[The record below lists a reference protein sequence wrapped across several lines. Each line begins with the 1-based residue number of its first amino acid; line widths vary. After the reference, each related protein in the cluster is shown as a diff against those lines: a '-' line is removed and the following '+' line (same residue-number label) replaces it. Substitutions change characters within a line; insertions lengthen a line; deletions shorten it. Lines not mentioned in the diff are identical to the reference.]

1 MAMSKLNVYVFY
13 SECQADVYWKQLLQL
28 KSVQARLRRES
39 ILSRI
44 VKSLNIMPA
53 NRKAA
58 RNPSQTKAKSPNQDL
73 VTGVERVIGRFNT
86 LGELSKIVGCSVPT
100 LSAWRKGETQL
111 SLKDAISMGLLD
123 TDAGQSDYERVVSW
137 LKLCGHGS
145 RLDDPNLVLA
155 DEIRKRTS
163 LGARLDEALM
173 NLRSVAGVK
182 GKAVEQKDFRLA
194 LSCYLG
200 QSRLREDIDDWKKK
214 SNGAGTM
221 AYIWRWHDNTCKR
234 FQTDALKLFVQSLI
248 QQPPHEITRT
258 WTPPPSNSQ
267 IGVTIYLQINLKG
280 NALTTAINQLT
291 TAVADFLDD
300 VRLNKEERSRF
311 NIFTTTES
319 YRHPADCCVF
329 ASPAPGKTFAVL
341 VSEYSDLVKE
351 MEKSNDPEIKSNPYA
366 WSGQI
371 IHLNDPSVVAD
382 DYLSECCLQLKNG
395 SLTHQNR
402 WKQFVPSQQ
411 SATRR
416 QKSSSAT

>member
-1 MAMSKLNVYVFY
+1 
-13 SECQADVYWKQLLQL
+13 
-28 KSVQARLRRES
+28 
-39 ILSRI
+39 
-44 VKSLNIMPA
+44 MPA
-53 NRKAA
+53 NRKTEIRSSAA
-58 RNPSQTKAKSPNQDL
+58 RSRSENQAL
-73 VTGVERVIGRFNT
+73 IQAVERVIARFKT
-86 LGELSKIVGCSVPT
+86 LGDLAKIVGCSVPT
-100 LSAWRKGETQL
+100 LSAWRKGGTQL
-111 SLKDAISMGLLD
+111 SLKDTISMGLLD
-123 TDAGQSDYERVVSW
+123 ADAGQSDYERVVFW
-137 LKLCGHGS
+137 VKMCGHGS
-145 RLDDPNLVLA
+145 RLDDPKLDLA

-163 LGARLDEALM
+163 LGARLDEALL

-214 SNGAGTM
+214 SNGVGTM
-221 AYIWRWHDNTCKR
+221 AYIWRWHENTCKR

-258 WTPPPSNSQ
+258 WSPPTSKSQ

-280 NALTTAINQLT
+280 DALIAAMNQLT
-291 TAVADFLDD
+291 AAVADFLDD
-300 VRLNKEERSRF
+300 VRLNKEERARF
-311 NIFTTTES
+311 NICTTTES

-371 IHLNDPSVVAD
+371 IHLNDPSVAAD

-395 SLTHQNR
+395 ILTHQNR

-411 SATRR
+411 GGAGR
-416 QKSSSAT
+416 QKASSAT